1 MAKILI
7 CILLLNSDYIPD
19 DKITLS
25 DYKLY
30 RNDRTNDNYGETVEI
45 LFVARPLDLANPV
58 LLRLNVSLFETNT
71 GTYLIPFLFCVI
83 NIPF

>member
-7 CILLLNSDYIPD
+7 CILLLNSDIPD
-19 DKITLS
+19 DKITLL

-30 RNDRTNDNYGETVEI
+30 RNDRTNDNDGETVEI
-45 LFVARPLDLANPV
+45 LFVARTLDLANPV